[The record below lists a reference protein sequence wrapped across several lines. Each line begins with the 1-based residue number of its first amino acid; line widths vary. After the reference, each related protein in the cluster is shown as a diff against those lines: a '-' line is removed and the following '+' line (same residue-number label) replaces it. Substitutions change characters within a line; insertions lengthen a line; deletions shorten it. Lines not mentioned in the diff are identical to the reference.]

1 MSAFDGTPC
10 AVKAARTVWNG
21 GKGRDCIKAL
31 PIVIEYA
38 QICLGTAGQGNHRH
52 QFLRQ
57 IIGAQRQLFHELS
70 AVGSGTA
77 HAGRSADA

>member
-38 QICLGTAGQGNHRH
+38 QICVGTAG
-52 QFLRQ
+52 
-57 IIGAQRQLFHELS
+57 
-70 AVGSGTA
+70 
-77 HAGRSADA
+77 